1 MENGFP
7 LDIVLL
13 ILAALILYGTLL
25 FKLNDLV
32 ILEKMLAPVE
42 GFLVV
47 FFNIGAIAIA
57 AHNLKNTPHVL
68 LFVVIASAIVSIS
81 FVTLRIKIDEQML
94 ANQMDRDD
102 LEKAE
107 RMIKAYPKFS
117 EPYEMAG
124 DVYRRKRKYETA
136 LEYYTKAEKVMGM
149 DSDNR
154 EIREKILSTQRDIEY
169 ILAKKGKLGRKVG

>member
-7 LDIVLL
+7 FDIVLL

-32 ILEKMLAPVE
+32 ILEKILAPVE

-47 FFNIGAIAIA
+47 FFNFGVIAISS
-57 AHNLKNTPHVL
+57 HNLKDTPRAI
-68 LFVVIASAIVSIS
+68 LFIIIAAAIISII
-81 FVTLRIKIDEQML
+81 FITLRIKIDEQML
-94 ANQMDRDD
+94 ANRMDRED

-107 RMIKAYPKFS
+107 RMIKSHPKFS

-124 DVYRRKRKYETA
+124 DIYRRKRKYETA
-136 LEYYTKAEKVMGM
+136 LEYYTKAEQVMGM

-154 EIREKILSTQRDIEY
+154 EIREKILSTKRDIEY
-169 ILAKKGKLGRKVG
+169 ITAKKGKLV